1 MVTVRKFSPRAW
13 LTKFGRRSAPFH
25 PDDSGSWAV
34 WAIRLN
40 ILRAELLTLRGLVMQ
55 WSLSFQADPVPQL
68 QVEQSPDAI
77 VVVAVAGS
85 IFPEELLHRG
95 LPKQSTAHV
104 ARFEKQVPVAVEL
117 RAGQP
122 ATPRSWEPQLR
133 TINNR

>member
-85 IFPEELLHRG
+85 IVGEQLLQRG
-95 LPKQSTAHV
+95 LLNKCTAHA
-104 ARFEKQVPVAVEL
+104 ARYKKQALDAV
-117 RAGQP
+117 
-122 ATPRSWEPQLR
+122 
-133 TINNR
+133 